1 MQVFRLVTDDTVEVK
16 VVERAQQKLKLDAMV
31 VQQGR
36 LMDKDK
42 KMSKQELLETLK
54 FGAERIFRSK
64 ESSITDDDIETIL
77 VEGRR
82 RTEELEKLQAA
93 DKGDMYDFRLD
104 GGMGAQIFEG
114 KDYSD
119 RSNRQADPLAS
130 LLLFETGKRERKTVQ
145 TYSEGVAKPA
155 ATEEGEKRQKLPKHL
170 RLGKLEDWQ
179 FFNRTRLNEL
189 QAEELRLFDEMLDRG
204 EAPQMGSIS
213 KLVILPPELH
223 EEKQRL
229 LSEGFGEWTRVH
241 YNNFVKAS
249 AKHGRNEHEKIAK
262 EMGKPVDE
270 IKRYCEVFWSRGE
283 AEFQPQEWDRMLKQ
297 VEKGEKKVEEIG
309 RLTAATAKL
318 IGLFDD
324 PWEELT
330 FRNVGNVNRIFTAV
344 EDRYLLCL
352 THLHGY
358 GNWEQVR
365 NSIRRCDRFRFD
377 FYLQSCSAET
387 IGKR

>member
-213 KLVILPPELH
+213 KLVILPPQLH